1 MSDADA
7 AVRDHLATLGVAY
20 QLVPCDPDL
29 ADTAA
34 FCRAYG
40 YSLGDSANTIIV
52 IGKSDPPVYAACVL
66 LADSRLDVNGAV
78 RLRLRARRPAGAESD
93 GARRPAGAES
103 GGARGPAG
111 AGSSGLRRA
120 SFASAEQTAALTGM
134 MIGGVTV
141 FGLPADLPVW
151 VDDRVMTRPQIVL
164 GGGSRNWK
172 VVAPPDILR
181 HLPNVEIVPSLAV
194 AVPAPPG

>member
-7 AVRDHLATLGVAY
+7 AVRDHLARLGVPY
-20 QLVPCDPDL
+20 QLVPCDPNL

-34 FCRAYG
+34 FCQAYG

-52 IGKSDPPVYAACVL
+52 IGKSDPPVYAACVV

-78 RLRLRARRPAGAESD
+78 RQRLRAAGRPAGAE
-93 GARRPAGAES
+93 GS
-103 GGARGPAG
+103 GV
-111 AGSSGLRRA
+111 RRA
-120 SFASAEQTAALTGM
+120 SFASAEQTVALTGM
-134 MIGGVTV
+134 TIGGVTV
-141 FGLPADLPVW
+141 FGLPEDLPVW
-151 VDDRVMTRPQIVL
+151 VDERVMTRPQIVL

-194 AVPAPPG
+194 ALPTPPD